1 MKALVLTEYHHLE
14 VRDVPTPKPGPGEL
28 LVRVQ
33 TCGICGSDVHGLD
46 GSTGRRKPP
55 LIMGHEAA
63 GVVAEVG
70 PEVTRFRSGDR
81 VTFDSTVY
89 CGQCAYC
96 LRGQINL
103 CDNRRVLGVSC
114 DEYRRDGAFAEYV
127 VVPERIVY
135 RLPENVSFQQAA
147 MIEPLSVAL
156 HAVDRAAPKIGETA
170 VIFGGGII
178 GLLILQVLRS
188 AGLDQIITIEPDPH
202 RQQMAKEFAADLVL
216 SPEQFRQTAPPPVD
230 LAFDAV
236 GINETVNGAVNAVAK
251 GGRVVLVGNLQPEV
265 PLPLQKVVTREL
277 TLLGSCASQG
287 DYPRCLNLLAKQAV
301 RVEPLI
307 SAVAPLEEGPYW
319 FDQLYYRRWMHE
331 LPPLIHA
338 ERDRMI
344 DVHHAILPLT
354 HRIRPDMAAMLADAR
369 PLPERAG
376 LAVLAPV

>member
-1 MKALVLTEYHHLE
+1 MKALVLTDYHRLE
-14 VRDVPTPKPGPGEL
+14 VKEVPTPKPGPGEI

-33 TCGICGSDVHGLD
+33 ACGICGSDVHGLD

-70 PEVTRFRSGDR
+70 PEVTRFRLGDR

-89 CGQCAYC
+89 CGQCVYC

-127 VVPERIVY
+127 VVPERIVC
-135 RLPENVSFQQAA
+135 RLPDNVSFQQAA

-156 HAVDRAAPKIGETA
+156 HAVDRAACKIGENA

-188 AGLDQIITIEPDPH
+188 AGLHQIITIEPDPH
-202 RQQMAKEFAADLVL
+202 RQHMAKELGADLVL
-216 SPEQFRQTAPPPVD
+216 PPEQFRQTPPPPVD

-236 GINETVNGAVNAVAK
+236 GINETVNGAVNAVGK

-287 DYPRCLNLLAKQAV
+287 DYPRCLNLLAQQAV
-301 RVEPLI
+301 TVEPLI
-307 SAVAPLEEGPYW
+307 SAVAPLEDGPYW
-319 FDQLYYRRWMHE
+319 FDQLYYRRQ
-331 LPPLIHA
+331 PL
-338 ERDRMI
+338 MK
-344 DVHHAILPLT
+344 VILQP
-354 HRIRPDMAAMLADAR
+354 
-369 PLPERAG
+369 
-376 LAVLAPV
+376 